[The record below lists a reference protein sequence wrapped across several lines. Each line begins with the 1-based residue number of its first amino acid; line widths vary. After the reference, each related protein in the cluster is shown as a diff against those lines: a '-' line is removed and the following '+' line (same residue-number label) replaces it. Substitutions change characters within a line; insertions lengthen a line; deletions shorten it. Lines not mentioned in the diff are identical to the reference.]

1 MSLMTV
7 LISLF
12 SSVAMAAGF
21 QTGNLY
27 SATAISGYLSLQ
39 CPSEDGSPETV
50 NAVFNCRQSQLE
62 PVMYDYFLGPSGVD
76 ADSVELTVTRADGSV
91 LKKTVKYDA
100 RSGKSR
106 EKFNLWENGLFS
118 KALLSAGIN
127 QINYKLSRGGQL
139 QTNGNFSVVV
149 DRKKPLSCSPENRN
163 SSSPSDCHNQ
173 LTMCGNYF
181 ENQNFCR

>member
-1 MSLMTV
+1 MTA

-21 QTGNLY
+21 QSGNTY
-27 SATAISGYLSLQ
+27 SATAISGSLSLQ
-39 CPSEDGSPETV
+39 CPSVDGGPETI

-76 ADSVELTVTRADGSV
+76 ADMVELTVTRADSSV
-91 LKKTVKYDA
+91 AKKTIKYDA

-106 EKFNLWENGLFS
+106 EKFNLWETGLFS
-118 KALLSAGIN
+118 KALLSDGIN
-127 QINYKLSRGGQL
+127 QVNYKLTRAGQI
-139 QTNGNFSVVV
+139 QTTGDFSVVV
-149 DRKKPLSCSPENRN
+149 DRKKSLSCNPENRTTE
-163 SSSPSDCHNQ
+163 SSSDCQNQ